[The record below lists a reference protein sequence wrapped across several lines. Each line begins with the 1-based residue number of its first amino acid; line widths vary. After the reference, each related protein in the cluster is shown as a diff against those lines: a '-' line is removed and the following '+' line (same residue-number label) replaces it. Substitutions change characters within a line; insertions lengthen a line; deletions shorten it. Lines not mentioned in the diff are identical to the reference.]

1 MKTYS
6 ILFILLL
13 FTATMQAQDYKQ
25 PKQGK
30 PPVVNVKKPQIFSL
44 SNGLKVMVVEDHKLP
59 RVTFN
64 LTIDNPPYAEKDKKG
79 VDDLTSSL
87 MGNGSVKISKDDF
100 NEELD
105 FLGAN
110 VNFNSHGA
118 YANSLSKYAGR
129 VLELMSFGTLYP
141 NFSQEELDKE
151 KAKMRESLKAQEK
164 SAPAIANR
172 VVDVLSFGKDH
183 PAGEYLTSESIENV
197 ALVDIKKYY
206 DAHFVPENAYLVI
219 IGDVKFAE
227 VKKSVEMLFGKWER
241 RNTQVEMYPEPK
253 NVNALEINFVD
264 LPTASQS
271 EISLVNTVHLRMN
284 APDFFPAVI
293 AAHILGGG
301 YNSNLNM
308 NLREVHGWTYGASSS
323 IGVGKYID
331 KMRSTSSVRVN
342 ATDSAVVEFVKE
354 IKKMRT
360 EKVSEQ
366 LLKDVKAGFIGRFV
380 MNFEKPQS
388 IARYA
393 LNTEIEGLPKDFYEN
408 YIKTITAVTV
418 DDILKAANKYFL
430 IDNTRIIIVGNAEIV
445 LPGLEKLEIPIHY
458 FDKFGSPVE
467 KIDLKS
473 PK

>member
-1 MKTYS
+1 
-6 ILFILLL
+6 
-13 FTATMQAQDYKQ
+13 MQAQDYKQ

-151 KAKMRESLKAQEK
+151 KAKMRESLKSQEK
-164 SAPAIANR
+164 SAPAISNR
-172 VVDVLSFGKDH
+172 VVDVLSFGKEH
-183 PAGEYLTSESIENV
+183 PMGEYITLQTIDNV
-197 ALVDIKKYY
+197 SLADIQHYY
-206 DAHFVPENAYLVI
+206 NAYFVPENAYLVI
-219 IGDVKFAE
+219 IGDVKFNE
-227 VKKSVEMLFGKWER
+227 VKKSVETLFGKWQK
-241 RNTQVEMYPEPK
+241 RNTTVASYPEPA
-253 NVNALEINFVD
+253 NVGALEINFVNV
-264 LPTASQS
+264 PTASQT
-271 EISLVNTVHLRMN
+271 EISVVNTVHLKMN

-293 AAHILGGG
+293 ATHILGGG

-308 NLREVHGWTYGASSS
+308 NLREANGWTYGANSSM
-323 IGVGKYID
+323 GVGKYID
-331 KMRSTSSVRVN
+331 KLRSSSSVRVN

-360 EKVSEQ
+360 EKVSDQ
-366 LLKDVKAGFIGRFV
+366 LLTDVKAGFIGRFV

-393 LNTEIEGLPKDFYEN
+393 LNTEIEELPKDFYEN
-408 YIKTITAVTV
+408 YIKTITAVTA
-418 DDILKAANKYFL
+418 DDVLKAANKYFL
-430 IDNTRIIIVGNAEIV
+430 IDNSRIIIIGNAEVV
-445 LPGLEKLEIPIHY
+445 LPGLKKLNIPIHY
-458 FDKFGSPVE
+458 FDKFGSPITEAQLQVAQ
-467 KIDLKS
+467 
-473 PK
+473 